1 MLDRKVPAVMTVS
14 EVARFL
20 KCAQIT
26 VYRLAERGQLPGTKI
41 GRSWRFDSAT
51 MERWIRRCERT
62 AAREPRGRDS
72 ADGDAFSVTKQ
83 NSLDI

>member
-1 MLDRKVPAVMTVS
+1 MLNRTAPRVMTVS

-41 GRSWRFDSAT
+41 GRGWRFDSGA
-51 MERWIRRCERT
+51 MERWIRRCEKNAYMVATDRIP
-62 AAREPRGRDS
+62 ARRQR
-72 ADGDAFSVTKQ
+72 
-83 NSLDI
+83 